1 MFLGVFITT
10 STKLPFE
17 QGRSGR
23 FSEEVFKRESKV
35 ILDYVASRNSLSRS
49 ISYHTYVVPSPLCET
64 RLCSMANFDLILLYF
79 SLQVHVFSF
88 GLGGLFDLQI
98 CFRSSKVVDFFYF
111 LNIFADRQAILHATR
126 TSKSSILSAPQEVFG
141 LKSL

>member
-1 MFLGVFITT
+1 MFLGVSITT

-79 SLQVHVFSF
+79 SWQVHVFSF
-88 GLGGLFDLQI
+88 GLGVFSDLQM
-98 CFRSSKVVDFFYF
+98 CFRSSKAVHFFLF
-111 LNIFADRQAILHATR
+111 LIFADRPAILHATFR
-126 TSKSSILSAPQEVFG
+126 TSTSSILSAPQEVFG
-141 LKSL
+141 LKFL